1 MNAANFGG
9 VEFKLVARMASGLQ
23 IYKYKYKYDGF
34 VISPEWIIVTPEYKA
49 VYVINESFKRV
60 LDYALQI

>member
-23 IYKYKYKYDGF
+23 IYKYDGF
-34 VISPEWIIVTPEYKA
+34 VISPTWIIVTPEYKA